1 MNWRSTNMNVLTGDA
16 ILTFRLL
23 TLRQGLKLEDKTS
36 GEMRLTGRG
45 STCYAMVKREY
56 GFKGNRN
63 KVLYQLESY
72 IREQYPNHA
81 DKNIELDHEKKSV
94 IYKRG

>member
-1 MNWRSTNMNVLTGDA
+1 MTVITGDE
-16 ILTFRLL
+16 ILVFRML
-23 TLRQGLKLEDKTS
+23 TMRTGLKVEDKFN
-36 GEMRLTGRG
+36 GGMRLTGRG

-72 IREQYPNHA
+72 IREQYPRHIDNSL
-81 DKNIELDHEKKSV
+81 ELDHEKKSV
-94 IYKRG
+94 THKER

>member
-1 MNWRSTNMNVLTGDA
+1 MTVLTGDA

-23 TLRQGLKLEDKTS
+23 TMRQGLKLEDKTS
-36 GEMRLTGRG
+36 GGMRLTGKGR
-45 STCYAMVKREY
+45 TCYAMVKREY

-72 IREQYPNHA
+72 IRKQYPNHA
-81 DKNIELDHEKKSV
+81 DKNVELDNTNKSEPH
-94 IYKRG
+94 KER

>member
-1 MNWRSTNMNVLTGDA
+1 MTVLTGDA

-23 TLRQGLKLEDKTS
+23 TMRQGLKLEDKTN
-36 GEMRLTGRG
+36 GGMRLTGKG

-72 IREQYPNHA
+72 IRKQYPNHA
-81 DKNIELDHEKKSV
+81 DKSLELNTENKSV
-94 IYKRG
+94 THKER

>member
-1 MNWRSTNMNVLTGDA
+1 MTVITGDA
-16 ILTFRLL
+16 ILVFRML
-23 TLRQGLKLEDKTS
+23 TMRQGLKLEDKTN
-36 GEMRLTGRG
+36 GGMRLTGKG

-72 IREQYPNHA
+72 IRQQYPNHA
-81 DKNIELDHEKKSV
+81 DKNVELDHTNKSV
-94 IYKRG
+94 THKER

>member
-1 MNWRSTNMNVLTGDA
+1 MTLLTGDA

-23 TLRQGLKLEDKTS
+23 TMRQGLKLEDKTN
-36 GEMRLTGRG
+36 GGMRLTGKGR
-45 STCYAMVKREY
+45 TCYAMVKREY

-72 IREQYPNHA
+72 IRKEYPNNT
-81 DKNIELDHEKKSV
+81 DKTMELDHINKSV
-94 IYKRG
+94 IYKGR